1 MLDPLSFNLPQSVPT
16 PLLPP
21 LPTRRLLQPSP
32 DHPDDYILE
41 LDYSHGLGSF
51 CVCPTLW
58 RNINVFSREGNR
70 PNNATQFGTLFHTCE
85 EVRLQ
90 NGYSDAVR
98 QRQHEIIF
106 DHFLHHPAPPDEY
119 RTGDRMIQV
128 LAKYNAKYSLD
139 DALEKDN
146 WDKAIVVHEGEKM
159 LERPFKVPLCTVS
172 VNGELPYSVE
182 QVVVGKPCIIGS
194 VAGETFPVDGPNG
207 GLPVRNLHILLTGRI
222 DAIIS
227 NSNQLFV
234 VDHKTTSRDEREVTE
249 AFHLSLQTRGY
260 AWAAQQLG
268 FPVAGCIINSI
279 LIRPPAKT
287 DRAQKP
293 REGFERHTYFYDAD
307 RIADFVESAKLHV
320 STLVHYLVQGAFP
333 QVSLSFKSPC
343 PNCDFADNCRLPRH
357 QRSADLASDIYR
369 DVTWSPINE

>member
-1 MLDPLSFNLPQSVPT
+1 MLDPLSFNLSQSLPSPT
-16 PLLPP
+16 TPP
-21 LPTRRLLQPSP
+21 LPTRRLLQSSP
-32 DHPDDYILE
+32 DHPDDYVLE

-90 NGYSDAVR
+90 NGYSEAVR

-128 LAKYNAKYSLD
+128 LAKYNAKYSID
-139 DALEKDN
+139 GALEKDN
-146 WDKAIVVHEGEKM
+146 WDKAIVMHEGEKM
-159 LERPFKVPLCTVS
+159 LERPFKVPLCTVP
-172 VNGELPYSVE
+172 VNATLPYPKW
-182 QVVVGKPCIIGS
+182 QI
-194 VAGETFPVDGPNG
+194 VANEEESNFF
-207 GLPVRNLHILLTGRI
+207 LPVRNLHILLTGRI

-268 FPVAGCIINSI
+268 FPVAGCIINSV